1 MLAPASAAVASPAA
15 CKPSVEQAWV
25 RAAPPGATM
34 LAGYARVRNGCERPL
49 VITGAKS
56 PDFVMVMVH
65 ETRIEGGVSRMRKT
79 ARSPLPAKGELLL
92 APGGRH
98 LMLMHPRRAL
108 PAGTVLR
115 IELLLAGGGSIPA
128 EFTVRRDAPK

>member
-1 MLAPASAAVASPAA
+1 
-15 CKPSVEQAWV
+15 
-25 RAAPPGATM
+25 M
-34 LAGYARVRNGCERPL
+34 LAGYGRVRNDCDLPL
-49 VITGAKS
+49 AITGAKS

-65 ETRIEGGVSRMRKT
+65 ETRIENGVSRMLKA
-79 ARSPLPAKGELLL
+79 ARSPLPAKGELLF

-108 PAGTVLR
+108 PVGTVVR